1 MKIIPVKTPNLVKR
15 VLPSLVWKINTK
27 QKIIYLTF
35 DDGPTPEI
43 TEWTLNI
50 LDKYNSK
57 ATFFCIGKNI
67 EKYPQIFK
75 LILEKGHTIGNHTNN
90 HLKGWKTK
98 TKDYLENIN
107 LAQDQIDKFYK
118 GKQLLFRPPYGR
130 IKPKQIKE
138 ISKLNYR
145 IIMWNILSKDWDK
158 TISKETCLDNVVK
171 KTNSGDIVVFHDS
184 IKASNNLKYV
194 LPQMLD
200 YFTKKGFEFK
210 RIRAQDL

>member
-50 LDKYNSK
+50 LDKYNAK

>member
-15 VLPSLVWKINTK
+15 VLPSLVWNINTK
-27 QKIIYLTF
+27 QKVIYLTF

-43 TEWTLNI
+43 TEWTLNT
-50 LDKYNSK
+50 LDKYNAK
-57 ATFFCIGKNI
+57 ATFFCIGNNI

-75 LILEKGHTIGNHTNN
+75 LIIEKGHTIGNHTNN

-98 TKDYLENIN
+98 TIDYLENIN
-107 LAQDQIDKFYK
+107 IAQAQIDKFSK
-118 GKQLLFRPPYGR
+118 SNQLLFRPPYGR

>member
-15 VLPSLVWKINTK
+15 VLPSLVWNINTK
-27 QKIIYLTF
+27 QKVIYLTF

-43 TEWTLNI
+43 TEWTLNT
-50 LDKYNSK
+50 LDKYNAK
-57 ATFFCIGKNI
+57 ATFFCIGNNI
-67 EKYPQIFK
+67 DKYPQIFK
-75 LILEKGHTIGNHTNN
+75 LIIEKGHTIGNHSNN

-98 TKDYLENIN
+98 TIDYLENIN
-107 LAQDQIDKFYK
+107 IAQAQIDKFSRSN
-118 GKQLLFRPPYGR
+118 QLLFRPPYGR

-158 TISKETCLDNVVK
+158 TISNKECLDNVIK
-171 KTNSGDIVVFHDS
+171 KTKSGDIVVFHDS
-184 IKASNNLKYV
+184 VKAFNNLKYV

-200 YFTKKGFEFK
+200 YFTEKGFEFK
-210 RIRAQDL
+210 RIRTQDL

>member
-15 VLPSLVWKINTK
+15 VLPSLVWNINTK
-27 QKIIYLTF
+27 QKVIYLTF

-43 TEWTLNI
+43 TEWTLNT
-50 LDKYNSK
+50 LDKYNAK
-57 ATFFCIGKNI
+57 ATFFCIGNNI

-107 LAQDQIDKFYK
+107 LAQAQIDKFSRSN
-118 GKQLLFRPPYGR
+118 QLLFRPPYGR

>member
-15 VLPSLVWKINTK
+15 VLPSLVWNINTK
-27 QKIIYLTF
+27 QKVIYLTF

-43 TEWTLNI
+43 TEWTLNT
-50 LDKYNSK
+50 LDKYNAK
-57 ATFFCIGKNI
+57 ATFFCIGNNI
-67 EKYPQIFK
+67 DKYPQIFK
-75 LILEKGHTIGNHTNN
+75 LIIEKGHTIGNHTNN

-98 TKDYLENIN
+98 TIDYLENIN
-107 LAQDQIDKFYK
+107 IAQAQIDKFSRSN
-118 GKQLLFRPPYGR
+118 QLFFRPPYGR

-158 TISKETCLDNVVK
+158 TISNEECLDNVIK
-171 KTNSGDIVVFHDS
+171 KTKSGDIVVFHDS
-184 IKASNNLKYV
+184 VKASNNLKYV

-200 YFTKKGFEFK
+200 YFTEKGFEFK

>member
-15 VLPSLVWKINTK
+15 VLPSLVWNINTK
-27 QKIIYLTF
+27 QKVIYLTF

-43 TEWTLNI
+43 TEWTLNT
-50 LDKYNSK
+50 LDKYNAK
-57 ATFFCIGKNI
+57 ATFFCIGNNI

>member
-15 VLPSLVWKINTK
+15 VLPSLVWNINTK
-27 QKIIYLTF
+27 QKVIYLTF

-43 TEWTLNI
+43 TEWTLNT
-50 LDKYNSK
+50 LDKYNAK
-57 ATFFCIGKNI
+57 ATFFCIGNNI

-75 LILEKGHTIGNHTNN
+75 LIIEKGHTIGNHTNN

-98 TKDYLENIN
+98 TIDYLENIN
-107 LAQDQIDKFYK
+107 IAQAQIDKFYK
-118 GKQLLFRPPYGR
+118 SKQLLFRPPYGR

-138 ISKLNYR
+138 ISKLNYC

-171 KTNSGDIVVFHDS
+171 KTNPGDIVVFHDS
-184 IKASNNLKYV
+184 IKASKNLKYV